1 MKLFL
6 FFLFS
11 SLEYISIFLLML
23 ILFRQKIRIHFGKIA
38 FLCVF
43 LGLVSHFIRYTLQ
56 LNEFA
61 IIVQIITMVASLRFL
76 WNIQWYYS
84 IVMAVI
90 SYCAFLAINVLTFI
104 LMNTFGLI
112 QLDQLQEADGTGLAY
127 MGYVLQIVTV
137 CMCAIVIGIIRYLN
151 RGWAFIPDGEKEV
164 EYGKKENQQLLIA
177 SFIAFVSFG
186 SILFIGN
193 MWGNTT
199 FTISFFVLACILAT
213 LFYLATKK
221 DEAERD

>member
-11 SLEYISIFLLML
+11 SFEYISIFIMML
-23 ILFRQKIRIHFGKIA
+23 ILFRQKIRIHLGKIA
-38 FLCVF
+38 FLCIF
-43 LGLVSHFIRYTLQ
+43 LSLVSHFIRYTLQ

-61 IIVQIITMVASLRFL
+61 IIVQIITMVASLRYL
-76 WNIQWYYS
+76 WNIQWFYS

-104 LMNTFGLI
+104 LMNSLGLI
-112 QLDQLQEADGTGLAY
+112 RLDQLQEADGTGLAY
-127 MGYVLQIVTV
+127 MGYVLQLVTV
-137 CMCAIVIGIIRYLN
+137 CMCTVFIVIIRYLN
-151 RGWAFIPDGEKEV
+151 RGWAFVPDGEKDI

-177 SFIAFVSFG
+177 SLIAFIAFG

-221 DEAERD
+221 DEAEYD